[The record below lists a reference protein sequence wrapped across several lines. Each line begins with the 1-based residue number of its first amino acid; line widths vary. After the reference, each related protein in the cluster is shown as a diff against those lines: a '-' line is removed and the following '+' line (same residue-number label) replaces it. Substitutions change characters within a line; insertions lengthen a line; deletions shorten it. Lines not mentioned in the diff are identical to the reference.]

1 MDTDNVTLQCVIAF
15 AFAFVFVFVLSSLR
29 NCDDDYEDGVSGGM
43 AMGQVS
49 SMDGECQTRSTN
61 DVPNVPV
68 NLALSSN

>member
-1 MDTDNVTLQCVIAF
+1 MYLYLSWSF
-15 AFAFVFVFVLSSLR
+15 SLSSQE
-29 NCDDDYEDGVSGGM
+29 NGDDDGVGGGM

-49 SMDGECQTRSTN
+49 SIDGEECQTRTTN

>member
-1 MDTDNVTLQCVIAF
+1 MAMGQVGNIDHLRVCSKC
-15 AFAFVFVFVLSSLR
+15 LSLSLCHLR
-29 NCDDDYEDGVSGGM
+29 KMMMMVVSV

-49 SMDGECQTRSTN
+49 SMDGEECQTRTTN

>member
-1 MDTDNVTLQCVIAF
+1 
-15 AFAFVFVFVLSSLR
+15 
-29 NCDDDYEDGVSGGM
+29 M

-49 SMDGECQTRSTN
+49 NIDHLRVCSKCLSLSLCHLRKMMTMMVLVVSVAMGQVSSIDGEECQTRTTN

>member
-1 MDTDNVTLQCVIAF
+1 MSLSLS
-15 AFAFVFVFVLSSLR
+15 LSSQE
-29 NCDDDYEDGVSGGM
+29 NDDDGVSGGM

-49 SMDGECQTRSTN
+49 SVDGECQTRTTN